1 MGGHDPEHEQ
11 DRCRAEG
18 MKVIEIDRG
27 SGLTELVVVGGEN
40 ENAVFEDHEQDT
52 GRLFVP
58 DANINDRYRASV
70 KGYYRGRDGITV
82 LFDRLFSGR
91 RDERK

>member
-1 MGGHDPEHEQ
+1 
-11 DRCRAEG
+11 

-40 ENAVFEDHEQDT
+40 EDVSENHEPGS
-52 GRLFVP
+52 GRLSFP
-58 DANINDRYRASV
+58 AADLKDRDRGAV

-91 RDERK
+91 CNERE